1 MEKIW
6 LKNYPQGVSETIDA
20 SQLGSL
26 VDVLLASCRDHA
38 DELAFKSEFGN
49 LTYAEL
55 DAKSLVFAAFLQ
67 QVWGLKK
74 GMRFGIML
82 PNVLAYPIAMLGALR
97 AGLIVVNINPLYT
110 QPELVH
116 QLENAGCHHVIVLD
130 TFAHTV
136 AASWQEAHIAKAV
149 VVQLGDFSTPWK
161 ANLLQFVLKYVV
173 RKIPAW
179 HFSDYVRF
187 PDVLKIGA
195 SETLDTVCIDKHDIA
210 FLQYTGGTTGV
221 AKGAELTH
229 FNLLSNLLQA
239 KAWVQPILDEY
250 GFKNQMT
257 IVTAIPLY
265 HIFSLLANGLL
276 FMYLGGINLLIL
288 NPRDFKRFVKILQKE
303 EFHAITGVNSLYNSL
318 LNTPGFEKINFSSLL
333 FSLGGGTAIQEEVAK
348 RWAAK
353 TGIPLLAAYGLT
365 ETSPAVSITPLTA
378 KEYNTS
384 VGLPLSSTEVS
395 IRNAQGEELP
405 LGAVGE
411 LCIRGPQVMR
421 GYWHNE
427 EETRLVFWP
436 EGWLRTGDI
445 AKIDEEGQ
453 IYLLDRSKD
462 MILVSGFN
470 VYPNEIEAVLA
481 MHPGILESGVIGIPS
496 DSSGEQVKAF
506 IVKKDPNL
514 TVESVMEHCRKNLTG
529 YKVPHVI
536 EFCELLPKTAVG
548 KISRKELRQNG

>member
-6 LKNYPQGVSETIDA
+6 LKHYPQGVPETIDA
-20 SQLGSL
+20 SHLGTL
-26 VDVLLASCRDHA
+26 VDVLLTSCRDHA
-38 DELAFKSEFGN
+38 DKLAFKSEFGN

-55 DAKSLVFAAFLQ
+55 DAKSLAFAAFLQ

-74 GMRFGIML
+74 GERFGIML

-110 QPELVH
+110 HPELVH
-116 QLENAGCHHVIVLD
+116 QLEDASCHHLIVLD

-136 AASWQEAHIAKAV
+136 EASWQEAYIAKAM

-161 ANLLQFVLKYVV
+161 AGSLQFILKYVV

-179 HFSDYVRF
+179 HLPDYVRF
-187 PDVLKIGA
+187 PDALKIGA
-195 SETLDTVCIDKHDIA
+195 NESLDTVHIDKQDIA

-239 KAWVQPILDEY
+239 KAWIDPILKESN
-250 GFKNQMT
+250 FKKQL
-257 IVTAIPLY
+257 IVVTAIPLY

-276 FMYLGGINLLIL
+276 LMYLGGINLLIL

-318 LNTPGFEKINFSSLL
+318 LNTSGFEKINFSPLL

-348 RWAAK
+348 RWVAK
-353 TGIPLLAAYGLT
+353 TGIPLLAAFGLT
-365 ETSPAVSITPLTA
+365 EASPAVSIMPFTA
-378 KEYNTS
+378 KEYDGS
-384 VGLPLSSTEVS
+384 VGLPLPSTEVS
-395 IRNAQGEELP
+395 IRNDQGEELP
-405 LGAVGE
+405 LGSVGE
-411 LCIRGPQVMR
+411 LCVHGPQVMR
-421 GYWHNE
+421 GYWHHEDEN
-427 EETRLVFWP
+427 RLVFSKD
-436 EGWLRTGDI
+436 GWLRTGDI
-445 AKIDEEGQ
+445 AKIDAEGK
-453 IYLLDRSKD
+453 IYLLERSKD

-470 VYPNEIEAVLA
+470 VYPTEIESVLA

-514 TVESVMEHCRKNLTG
+514 TVEDVMEYCKQNLTG
-529 YKVPHVI
+529 YKRPHVV
-536 EFCELLPKTAVG
+536 EFCKSLPKTPVG
-548 KISRKELRQNG
+548 KILRKELRRRS